1 MQISSNLHSNV
12 SRSTRINSSSV
23 HTYIFVCF
31 TLRVILQG
39 FVTQNA
45 TNTSG
50 MRTFTASNTV
60 KKCSIKVT
68 STALA
73 TLMHFRKEVPATFF
87 FFKKSYLLLK
97 LITRNEHIRVEQY
110 VQNWHLFHWYL
121 CHNLN
126 HGKEPEIAFQMI
138 TRIYYSPFI

>member
-1 MQISSNLHSNV
+1 MHPLSSAEQSN
-12 SRSTRINSSSV
+12 INCIGNFDAFQERGPS
-23 HTYIFVCF
+23 Y
-31 TLRVILQG
+31 LG
-39 FVTQNA
+39 
-45 TNTSG
+45 
-50 MRTFTASNTV
+50 
-60 KKCSIKVT
+60 
-68 STALA
+68 
-73 TLMHFRKEVPATFF
+73 

-110 VQNWHLFHWYL
+110 VQNRHLFHWYL